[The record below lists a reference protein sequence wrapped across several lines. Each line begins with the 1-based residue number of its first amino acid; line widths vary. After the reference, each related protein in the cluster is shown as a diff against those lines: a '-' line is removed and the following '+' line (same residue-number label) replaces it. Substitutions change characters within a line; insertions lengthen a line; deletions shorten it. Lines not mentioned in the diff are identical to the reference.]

1 MKRTLTA
8 ALASLMLAGILAGV
22 SEPVFHLTPAAIFTL
37 DEGSSP
43 VLISAPFVTS
53 YGDSLSH

>member
-1 MKRTLTA
+1 MKRTLIA
-8 ALASLMLAGILAGV
+8 ALASLMLAGVLAGA
-22 SEPVFHLTPAAIFTL
+22 SEPVFHIAPAAIFTL

-43 VLISAPFVTS
+43 VLISAPFATS